1 MHMMIQ
7 RDSLTENMILQGRYE
22 VRKAIHTTQVERDY
36 EVYDREEKKEYRVK
50 EFYPSNYCSRG
61 ADGQTVIVRGVR
73 NQSVFEQSK
82 EWFAQAYRQI
92 AASTKTKGFPE
103 AVRLFS
109 ENNTIYVVL
118 EKSDGGRLSEQIR
131 HVGGK
136 LSYAESVPI
145 LRAIVETLL
154 QMQPPKGYLP
164 QISKESILLLKK
176 QNKIDVIFTDIVQKE
191 DVIYS
196 VGSLWA
202 EMLTGL
208 CPQTSSLRAPSEL
221 GVELPAEA
229 ERVILRCLEKN
240 TENRVSLE
248 ELLSILPRGRKE
260 RIVLTKKQ
268 VLLAVTAL
276 IFAIAAWKSLL
287 PKEKEVLV
295 AEKQPFLT
303 ETADVERIVSS
314 PAISPG
320 AIRVSAASAPA
331 ITEEAVSGVLFEEVP
346 TNTPEQTPG
355 KTEKIKQKQ
364 KKKNKKKG
372 GEERQNKV
380 EQSIAAPS
388 KPHKQKSNLFDFW

>member
-1 MHMMIQ
+1 M
-7 RDSLTENMILQGRYE
+7 
-22 VRKAIHTTQVERDY
+22 
-36 EVYDREEKKEYRVK
+36 
-50 EFYPSNYCSRG
+50 
-61 ADGQTVIVRGVR
+61 
-73 NQSVFEQSK
+73 
-82 EWFAQAYRQI
+82 
-92 AASTKTKGFPE
+92 
-103 AVRLFS
+103 RLFS

-131 HVGGK
+131 HAGGK

-164 QISKESILLLKK
+164 QISKESIVLLKK
-176 QNKIDVIFTDIVQKE
+176 QNKTEVIFTDIVQKE

-196 VGSLWA
+196 VGSLWT

-229 ERVILRCLEKN
+229 EQMILRCLEKN

-295 AEKQPFLT
+295 AEKQSFLT
-303 ETADVERIVSS
+303 ETADVERVVSS
-314 PAISPG
+314 PVSPG
-320 AIRVSAASAPA
+320 AIQVSVASAPA
-331 ITEEAVSGVLFEEVP
+331 ITEEAVSRVVLEEVP
-346 TNTPEQTPG
+346 INTPEQTPG
-355 KTEKIKQKQ
+355 KTKKTKQKRN
-364 KKKNKKKG
+364 KKNKKKS

-380 EQSIAAPS
+380 EQSIVVPS
-388 KPHKQKSNLFDFW
+388 KPHKPKSNLFDFW

>member
-1 MHMMIQ
+1 MMIQ

-22 VRKAIHTTQVERDY
+22 VRKATHTTQVERDY
-36 EVYDREEKKEYRVK
+36 DVYDREEKKEYQVK

-61 ADGQTVIVRGVR
+61 ADGQTVIVRGAR

-109 ENNTIYVVL
+109 ENNTIYVIL

-131 HVGGK
+131 HAGGK

-164 QISKESILLLKK
+164 KISKESILLLKK
-176 QNKIDVIFTDIVQKE
+176 QNKTEVIFTDIVQKE

-221 GVELPAEA
+221 GVELPSEA
-229 ERVILRCLEKN
+229 EQMILRCLEKN

-260 RIVLTKKQ
+260 NDRAYEKTSFISCRCADFCDSSMEKSASERERSFGRGKAALFDRNGRCGKDCVIICHITGSDSGECGKCAGDNGDGCKQGGFRRGPDKYAGAPPGEDGKDKTETKKEEQ
-268 VLLAVTAL
+268 
-276 IFAIAAWKSLL
+276 
-287 PKEKEVLV
+287 KEEWGRK
-295 AEKQPFLT
+295 AK
-303 ETADVERIVSS
+303 
-314 PAISPG
+314 
-320 AIRVSAASAPA
+320 
-331 ITEEAVSGVLFEEVP
+331 
-346 TNTPEQTPG
+346 
-355 KTEKIKQKQ
+355 
-364 KKKNKKKG
+364 
-372 GEERQNKV
+372 
-380 EQSIAAPS
+380 
-388 KPHKQKSNLFDFW
+388 

>member
-1 MHMMIQ
+1 MMIQ

-109 ENNTIYVVL
+109 GNNTVYVIL
-118 EKSDGGRLSEQIR
+118 EKSDGERLSEQIR
-131 HVGGK
+131 HAGGK

-154 QMQPPKGYLP
+154 RMQPPKGYLP
-164 QISKESILLLKK
+164 QISKESIVLLKK

-295 AEKQPFLT
+295 AEKQPLLT

-314 PAISPG
+314 PTISPG

-355 KTEKIKQKQ
+355 KTEKIKQKRN
-364 KKKNKKKG
+364 KKNKKKS

-380 EQSIAAPS
+380 EQSIVVPS
-388 KPHKQKSNLFDFW
+388 KPHKPKSNLFDFW

>member
-1 MHMMIQ
+1 MMIQ

-22 VRKAIHTTQVERDY
+22 VRKATHTTQVERDY

-92 AASTKTKGFPE
+92 AAGTKTKGFPK

-109 ENNTIYVVL
+109 ENNTIYVIL

-131 HVGGK
+131 HAGGK

-176 QNKIDVIFTDIVQKE
+176 QNKTEVIFTNIVQKE

-229 ERVILRCLEKN
+229 EQMILRCLEKN

-276 IFAIAAWKSLL
+276 IFAMAAWKSLL

-295 AEKQPFLT
+295 AEKQSFLT

-320 AIRVSAASAPA
+320 AIQVSVASAPA
-331 ITEEAVSGVLFEEVP
+331 ITEETVSEAALEEEIP
-346 TNTPEQTPG
+346 TSTPAQTPE
-355 KTEKIKQKQ
+355 KMKKEKQKQ
-364 KKKNKKKG
+364 KKKNKKKSR
-372 GEERQNKV
+372 EERQNKV
-380 EQSIAAPS
+380 EQSVATTS
-388 KPHKQKSNLFDFW
+388 KPNKPKSNLFDLW

>member
-1 MHMMIQ
+1 M
-7 RDSLTENMILQGRYE
+7 RRPTAG
-22 VRKAIHTTQVERDY
+22 K
-36 EVYDREEKKEYRVK
+36 
-50 EFYPSNYCSRG
+50 
-61 ADGQTVIVRGVR
+61 
-73 NQSVFEQSK
+73 
-82 EWFAQAYRQI
+82 
-92 AASTKTKGFPE
+92 KTKGFPE

-131 HVGGK
+131 HAGGK

-164 QISKESILLLKK
+164 QISKESIVLLKK
-176 QNKIDVIFTDIVQKE
+176 QNKTEVIFTDIVQKE

-196 VGSLWA
+196 VGSLWT

-229 ERVILRCLEKN
+229 EQMILRCLEKN

-287 PKEKEVLV
+287 LKEKEVLV
-295 AEKQPFLT
+295 AEKQSFLT
-303 ETADVERIVSS
+303 ETADVERVVSS
-314 PAISPG
+314 PVSPG
-320 AIRVSAASAPA
+320 AIQVSVASAPA
-331 ITEEAVSGVLFEEVP
+331 ITEEAVSRVALEEVP
-346 TNTPEQTPG
+346 ANTPEQTPG
-355 KTEKIKQKQ
+355 KTKKTKQKQ
-364 KKKNKKKG
+364 NKKNKKKS

-380 EQSIAAPS
+380 EQSIVAPS
-388 KPHKQKSNLFDFW
+388 KPHKSKSNLFDFW

>member
-1 MHMMIQ
+1 MMIQ

-22 VRKAIHTTQVERDY
+22 VRKATHTTQVERDY

-92 AASTKTKGFPE
+92 AASPKTKGFPK

-109 ENNTIYVVL
+109 ENNTIYVIL

-176 QNKIDVIFTDIVQKE
+176 QNKTEVIFTDIVQKE

-221 GVELPAEA
+221 GVELPDEA
-229 ERVILRCLEKN
+229 EQMILRCMEKN

-276 IFAIAAWKSLL
+276 IFAMAAWKSLL

-303 ETADVERIVSS
+303 ETADVERVVSS
-314 PAISPG
+314 PAISTG
-320 AIRVSAASAPA
+320 AIQVSVASAPA
-331 ITEEAVSGVLFEEVP
+331 ITEEAVSRVALEEVP
-346 TNTPEQTPG
+346 INTPEQTPG
-355 KTEKIKQKQ
+355 KTKKTKQKRN
-364 KKKNKKKG
+364 KKNKKKS

-380 EQSIAAPS
+380 EQSIVVPS
-388 KPHKQKSNLFDFW
+388 KPHKPKSNLFDFW

>member
-1 MHMMIQ
+1 M
-7 RDSLTENMILQGRYE
+7 
-22 VRKAIHTTQVERDY
+22 
-36 EVYDREEKKEYRVK
+36 
-50 EFYPSNYCSRG
+50 
-61 ADGQTVIVRGVR
+61 
-73 NQSVFEQSK
+73 
-82 EWFAQAYRQI
+82 
-92 AASTKTKGFPE
+92 
-103 AVRLFS
+103 RLFS

-131 HVGGK
+131 HAGGK

-164 QISKESILLLKK
+164 QISKESIVLLKK
-176 QNKIDVIFTDIVQKE
+176 QNKTEVIFTDIVQKE

-196 VGSLWA
+196 VGSLWT

-229 ERVILRCLEKN
+229 EQMILRCLEKN

-276 IFAIAAWKSLL
+276 IFAMAAWKSLL

-295 AEKQPFLT
+295 AEKQSFLT
-303 ETADVERIVSS
+303 ETADVERVVSS
-314 PAISPG
+314 PVSPG
-320 AIRVSAASAPA
+320 AIQVSVASAPA
-331 ITEEAVSGVLFEEVP
+331 ITEEAVSRVVLEEVP
-346 TNTPEQTPG
+346 INTPEQTPG
-355 KTEKIKQKQ
+355 KTKKTKQKRN
-364 KKKNKKKG
+364 KKNKKKS

-380 EQSIAAPS
+380 EQSIVVPS
-388 KPHKQKSNLFDFW
+388 KPHKPKSNLFDFW

>member
-22 VRKAIHTTQVERDY
+22 VRKATHTTQVERDY
-36 EVYDREEKKEYRVK
+36 DVYDREEKKEYQVK

-61 ADGQTVIVRGVR
+61 ADGQTVIVRGAR

-109 ENNTIYVVL
+109 ENNTIYVIL
-118 EKSDGGRLSEQIR
+118 EKADGGRLSEQIR
-131 HVGGK
+131 HAGGK

-164 QISKESILLLKK
+164 KISKESILLLKK
-176 QNKIDVIFTDIVQKE
+176 QNKTEVIFTDIVQKE

-229 ERVILRCLEKN
+229 EQMILRCLEKN
-240 TENRVSLE
+240 TENRVALE
-248 ELLSILPRGRKE
+248 ELLSVLPRRRKE

-268 VLLAVTAL
+268 VLLAVAAL

-320 AIRVSAASAPA
+320 AIQVNAASAPA
-331 ITEEAVSGVLFEEVP
+331 ITEAAVSRVVLEEVP
-346 TNTPEQTPG
+346 INTPEQTPG
-355 KTEKIKQKQ
+355 KTEKTKQKQ
-364 KKKNKKKG
+364 KKKNKKKS

-380 EQSIAAPS
+380 EQSVVAPS
-388 KPHKQKSNLFDFW
+388 KPHKQKSDLFDFW

>member
-1 MHMMIQ
+1 
-7 RDSLTENMILQGRYE
+7 MILQGRYE
-22 VRKAIHTTQVERDY
+22 VRKATHTTQVERDY

-82 EWFAQAYRQI
+82 EWFAQAYRQV
-92 AASTKTKGFPE
+92 AAGKKTKGVPE

-131 HVGGK
+131 HAGGK

-164 QISKESILLLKK
+164 QISKESIVLLKK
-176 QNKIDVIFTDIVQKE
+176 QNKTEVIFTDIVQKE

-196 VGSLWA
+196 VGSLWT

-229 ERVILRCLEKN
+229 EQMILRCLEKN

-260 RIVLTKKQ
+260 RIVLTEKTSFISCHCADLCDGSMEKSASERERSFGRGKAILFDRNGRCGKGCVVTCIAGSDSSECGKCAGDNGGGCKQ
-268 VLLAVTAL
+268 GGFRRGPDKYAGANTRED
-276 IFAIAAWKSLL
+276 
-287 PKEKEVLV
+287 EKD
-295 AEKQPFLT
+295 KT
-303 ETADVERIVSS
+303 ET
-314 PAISPG
+314 
-320 AIRVSAASAPA
+320 
-331 ITEEAVSGVLFEEVP
+331 
-346 TNTPEQTPG
+346 
-355 KTEKIKQKQ
+355 K
-364 KKKNKKKG
+364 
-372 GEERQNKV
+372 
-380 EQSIAAPS
+380 
-388 KPHKQKSNLFDFW
+388 

>member
-22 VRKAIHTTQVERDY
+22 VRKATHTTQVERDY

-92 AASTKTKGFPE
+92 AASPKTKGFPK

-109 ENNTIYVVL
+109 ENNTIYVIL

-176 QNKIDVIFTDIVQKE
+176 QNKTEVIFTDIVQKE

-221 GVELPAEA
+221 GVELPDEA
-229 ERVILRCLEKN
+229 EQMILRCMEKN

-276 IFAIAAWKSLL
+276 IFAMAAWKSLL

-303 ETADVERIVSS
+303 ETADVERVVSS
-314 PAISPG
+314 PAISTG
-320 AIRVSAASAPA
+320 AIQVSVASAPA
-331 ITEEAVSGVLFEEVP
+331 ITEEAVSRVALEEVP
-346 TNTPEQTPG
+346 INTPEQTPG
-355 KTEKIKQKQ
+355 KTKKTKQKRN
-364 KKKNKKKG
+364 KKNKKKS

-380 EQSIAAPS
+380 EQSIVVPS
-388 KPHKQKSNLFDFW
+388 KPHKPKSNLFDFW

>member
-1 MHMMIQ
+1 MPAENCLMPKVCPSCAQLWKPYCKCSHRRVFASNFQ
-7 RDSLTENMILQGRYE
+7 R
-22 VRKAIHTTQVERDY
+22 KH
-36 EVYDREEKKEYRVK
+36 
-50 EFYPSNYCSRG
+50 
-61 ADGQTVIVRGVR
+61 
-73 NQSVFEQSK
+73 
-82 EWFAQAYRQI
+82 I
-92 AASTKTKGFPE
+92 A
-103 AVRLFS
+103 
-109 ENNTIYVVL
+109 
-118 EKSDGGRLSEQIR
+118 
-131 HVGGK
+131 
-136 LSYAESVPI
+136 
-145 LRAIVETLL
+145 
-154 QMQPPKGYLP
+154 
-164 QISKESILLLKK
+164 LKK
-176 QNKIDVIFTDIVQKE
+176 QNKTEVIFTDIVQKE

-229 ERVILRCLEKN
+229 EQVILRCLEKN

-320 AIRVSAASAPA
+320 AIQVSAASAPA
-331 ITEEAVSGVLFEEVP
+331 ITETAVSRVVFRRGP
-346 TNTPEQTPG
+346 DKYAGAPPG
-355 KTEKIKQKQ
+355 KTEKTKQKQ
-364 KKKNKKKG
+364 KKKNKKKS

-380 EQSIAAPS
+380 EQSVVAPS
-388 KPHKQKSNLFDFW
+388 KPHKQKSDLFDFW

>member
-1 MHMMIQ
+1 MMIQ
-7 RDSLTENMILQGRYE
+7 RDSLPENVILQGRYE
-22 VRKAIHTTQVERDY
+22 VRKATHTTQVERDY
-36 EVYDREEKKEYRVK
+36 DVYDREEKKEYWGK

-61 ADGQTVIVRGVR
+61 ADGQMVIVRGTR

-92 AASTKTKGFPE
+92 AARSKTKGFPE

-109 ENNTIYVVL
+109 ENNTIYVIL

-131 HVGGK
+131 HAGGK

-164 QISKESILLLKK
+164 KISKESILLLKK
-176 QNKIDVIFTDIVQKE
+176 QNKIEVIFTDIVQKE

-196 VGSLWA
+196 VGSLWV

-208 CPQTSSLRAPSEL
+208 SPQTSSQRAPSEL

-229 ERVILRCLEKN
+229 EQMILRCLEKN
-240 TENRVSLE
+240 TGNRVSLE
-248 ELLSILPRGRKE
+248 ELLSILPRERKT
-260 RIVLTKKQ
+260 VGALPKKQ
-268 VLLAVTAL
+268 ILLAVAAL
-276 IFAIAAWKSLL
+276 VFAIAAWKSLL

-295 AEKQPFLT
+295 AEKQSFLT
-303 ETADVERIVSS
+303 ETADVERIASEPAVSL
-314 PAISPG
+314 G
-320 AIRVSAASAPA
+320 AIQESVASAPA
-331 ITEEAVSGVLFEEVP
+331 ITEETVSEVALEEEIP
-346 TNTPEQTPG
+346 TSTPEQTP
-355 KTEKIKQKQ
+355 EKMKKEKQKQ

-380 EQSIAAPS
+380 EQSVVTTS
-388 KPHKQKSNLFDFW
+388 KPNKAKSNLFDLW

>member
-22 VRKAIHTTQVERDY
+22 VRKATHTTQVERDY

-92 AASTKTKGFPE
+92 AAGTKTKGFPE

-109 ENNTIYVVL
+109 ENNTIYVIL

-131 HVGGK
+131 HAGGK

-164 QISKESILLLKK
+164 QISKESIVLLKK
-176 QNKIDVIFTDIVQKE
+176 QNKTEVIFTDIVQKE

-196 VGSLWA
+196 VGSLWT

-229 ERVILRCLEKN
+229 EQMILRCLEKN

-295 AEKQPFLT
+295 AEKQSFLT
-303 ETADVERIVSS
+303 ETADVERGVSS
-314 PAISPG
+314 PVSPG
-320 AIRVSAASAPA
+320 AIQVSVASAPA
-331 ITEEAVSGVLFEEVP
+331 ITEEAVSRVVLEEIP
-346 TNTPEQTPG
+346 INTPEQTPG
-355 KTEKIKQKQ
+355 KTKKTKQKRN
-364 KKKNKKKG
+364 KKNKKKS

-380 EQSIAAPS
+380 EQSIVVQS
-388 KPHKQKSNLFDFW
+388 KPHKPKSNLFDFW

>member
-1 MHMMIQ
+1 MVCAG
-7 RDSLTENMILQGRYE
+7 LPT
-22 VRKAIHTTQVERDY
+22 
-36 EVYDREEKKEYRVK
+36 
-50 EFYPSNYCSRG
+50 
-61 ADGQTVIVRGVR
+61 
-73 NQSVFEQSK
+73 
-82 EWFAQAYRQI
+82 I
-92 AASTKTKGFPE
+92 AAGKKTKGFPE

-131 HVGGK
+131 HAGGK

-164 QISKESILLLKK
+164 QISKESIVLLKK
-176 QNKIDVIFTDIVQKE
+176 QNKTEVIFTDIVQKE

-196 VGSLWA
+196 VGSLWT

-229 ERVILRCLEKN
+229 EQMILRCLEKN

-295 AEKQPFLT
+295 AEKQSFLT
-303 ETADVERIVSS
+303 ETADVERVVSS
-314 PAISPG
+314 PVSPG
-320 AIRVSAASAPA
+320 AIQVSVASAPA
-331 ITEEAVSGVLFEEVP
+331 ITEEAVSRVVLEEVP
-346 TNTPEQTPG
+346 INTPEQTPG
-355 KTEKIKQKQ
+355 KTKKTKQKRN
-364 KKKNKKKG
+364 KKNKKKS

-380 EQSIAAPS
+380 EQSIVVPS
-388 KPHKQKSNLFDFW
+388 KPHKPKSNLFDFW

>member
-1 MHMMIQ
+1 MMIQ

-92 AASTKTKGFPE
+92 AAGKKTKGFPE

-131 HVGGK
+131 HAGGK

-164 QISKESILLLKK
+164 QISKESIVLLKK
-176 QNKIDVIFTDIVQKE
+176 QNKTEVIFTDIVQKE

-196 VGSLWA
+196 VGSLWT

-229 ERVILRCLEKN
+229 EQMILRCLK
-240 TENRVSLE
+240 
-248 ELLSILPRGRKE
+248 
-260 RIVLTKKQ
+260 
-268 VLLAVTAL
+268 
-276 IFAIAAWKSLL
+276 
-287 PKEKEVLV
+287 
-295 AEKQPFLT
+295 
-303 ETADVERIVSS
+303 
-314 PAISPG
+314 
-320 AIRVSAASAPA
+320 
-331 ITEEAVSGVLFEEVP
+331 
-346 TNTPEQTPG
+346 
-355 KTEKIKQKQ
+355 
-364 KKKNKKKG
+364 
-372 GEERQNKV
+372 
-380 EQSIAAPS
+380 
-388 KPHKQKSNLFDFW
+388 

>member
-1 MHMMIQ
+1 M
-7 RDSLTENMILQGRYE
+7 
-22 VRKAIHTTQVERDY
+22 
-36 EVYDREEKKEYRVK
+36 
-50 EFYPSNYCSRG
+50 
-61 ADGQTVIVRGVR
+61 
-73 NQSVFEQSK
+73 
-82 EWFAQAYRQI
+82 
-92 AASTKTKGFPE
+92 
-103 AVRLFS
+103 RLFS

-131 HVGGK
+131 HAGGK

-164 QISKESILLLKK
+164 QISQESIVLLKK
-176 QNKIDVIFTDIVQKE
+176 QNKTEVIFTDIVQKE

-196 VGSLWA
+196 VGSLWT

-229 ERVILRCLEKN
+229 EQMILRCLEKN

-295 AEKQPFLT
+295 AEKQSFLT
-303 ETADVERIVSS
+303 ETADVERGVSS
-314 PAISPG
+314 PVSPG
-320 AIRVSAASAPA
+320 AIQVSVASAPA
-331 ITEEAVSGVLFEEVP
+331 ITEEAVSRVVLEEVP
-346 TNTPEQTPG
+346 INTPEQTPG
-355 KTEKIKQKQ
+355 KTKKTKQKLSTCTDTKANMQ
-364 KKKNKKKG
+364 LRKSRTAITNQLQDYWG
-372 GEERQNKV
+372 M
-380 EQSIAAPS
+380 ILS
-388 KPHKQKSNLFDFW
+388 KDWQTQRSPAIQTCRKLKI

>member
-1 MHMMIQ
+1 MMIQ

-61 ADGQTVIVRGVR
+61 ADGQTVIVRGAR

-92 AASTKTKGFPE
+92 AAGKKTKGFPE

-131 HVGGK
+131 HAGGK

-176 QNKIDVIFTDIVQKE
+176 QNKTEVIFTDIVQKE

-229 ERVILRCLEKN
+229 EQVILRCLEKN

-331 ITEEAVSGVLFEEVP
+331 IT
-346 TNTPEQTPG
+346 
-355 KTEKIKQKQ
+355 
-364 KKKNKKKG
+364 
-372 GEERQNKV
+372 
-380 EQSIAAPS
+380 
-388 KPHKQKSNLFDFW
+388 

>member
-1 MHMMIQ
+1 MVCAG
-7 RDSLTENMILQGRYE
+7 L
-22 VRKAIHTTQVERDY
+22 
-36 EVYDREEKKEYRVK
+36 
-50 EFYPSNYCSRG
+50 
-61 ADGQTVIVRGVR
+61 
-73 NQSVFEQSK
+73 
-82 EWFAQAYRQI
+82 QI
-92 AASTKTKGFPE
+92 AAGKKTKGFPE

-131 HVGGK
+131 HAGGK

-164 QISKESILLLKK
+164 QISKESIVLLKK
-176 QNKIDVIFTDIVQKE
+176 QNKTEVIFTDIVQKE

-196 VGSLWA
+196 VGSLWT

-229 ERVILRCLEKN
+229 EQMILRCLEKN

-295 AEKQPFLT
+295 AEKQSFLT
-303 ETADVERIVSS
+303 ETADVERVVSS
-314 PAISPG
+314 PVSPG
-320 AIRVSAASAPA
+320 AIQVSVASAPA
-331 ITEEAVSGVLFEEVP
+331 ITEEAVSRVVLEEVP
-346 TNTPEQTPG
+346 INTPEQTPG
-355 KTEKIKQKQ
+355 KTKKTKQKRN
-364 KKKNKKKG
+364 KKNKKKS

-380 EQSIAAPS
+380 EQSIVVPS
-388 KPHKQKSNLFDFW
+388 KPHKPKSNLFDFW